1 MLKYLR
7 IRNLAVIS
15 DVEMEPETGLNLLT
29 GETGSGKSI
38 IVDAVSLLVGARA
51 SQDMLRTGASE
62 AWVEGVFSV
71 GSTGPVRECLARV
84 GADLSSDEMIVRR
97 QIHRDGRTRA
107 FINDRLVTVSLL
119 RQVQPHL
126 VDIHGQGDY
135 QSLLAPSAQLDLLD
149 EIAEAM
155 ELRAQV
161 NAIYRQYQERR
172 KELEALICSE
182 AERLRSIDMYRFQI
196 DDIERVNPQPG
207 EDEDLER
214 ERRLLLRAEELMRL
228 ASEVYE
234 RLYEADDAVL
244 TVIARLRHLVE
255 RLREIDGRFETVVG
269 YLESARPVLEEAS
282 IFLREYLAD
291 MTASPDRLEWVE
303 SRLAELSRLKRKYGP
318 RLSDVID
325 RWNEAKVKLERLT
338 SSAVSRE
345 EIERDLS
352 TLEREYL
359 ERARLL
365 TERRQKTAR
374 WLVERV
380 MEEMKALA
388 MEHGRM
394 EVVFRPVG
402 DIPAENGMERVEFV
416 ITLNPGEAPKP
427 LARVASGGEISR
439 LMLAIKSVAT
449 AHVGPPSLV
458 FDEIDM
464 GIGGRVAERVGERLK
479 RLAGAHQVFCVT
491 HQPQIARFADAH
503 FRVRK
508 RVTGGRAVVEVT
520 KLDHR
525 GRVEELARM
534 MAGARVTDVSR
545 RHARELL
552 GAR

>member
-71 GSTGPVRECLARV
+71 GSTGPVGECLARV
-84 GADLSSDEMIVRR
+84 GVDLSSDEMIVRR

-149 EIAEAM
+149 EIADAM

-161 NAIYRQYQERR
+161 NAIYRQYQEKRR
-172 KELEALICSE
+172 ELEALICSE

-365 TERRQKTAR
+365 TERRQNAAR
-374 WLVERV
+374 RLAERV
-380 MEEMKALA
+380 MEEMNALA

-416 ITLNPGEAPKP
+416 VTLNPGEAPKP